1 MKRIV
6 PLLLIALLLVGVACA
21 QQEQPAAE
29 QTTTQRAAPP
39 AVTATAPAVT
49 SSGSTHEQTIQVGA
63 AFTPASVTIPAN
75 QPVRL
80 HFRRTDEA
88 TCADEIVLPELKMR
102 KKIAAN
108 ETVTFDLPAQQAR
121 TLNVAC
127 GMDMMKGTVVVQ

>member
-1 MKRIV
+1 MNRIF
-6 PLLLIALLLVGVACA
+6 PLLIAIVAIVACA
-21 QQEQPAAE
+21 QQEPRVTD
-29 QTTTQRAAPP
+29 QTTTQ
-39 AVTATAPAVT
+39 TATPQTTAPVSAP
-49 SSGSTHEQTIQVGA
+49 SAAAQEQTIQVGA

-88 TCADEIVLPELKMR
+88 TCADEIVLPELNMR

-108 ETVTFDLPAQQAR
+108 ETVTFDLPAQPAR
-121 TLNVAC
+121 TLNFAC